1 MPPHDYL
8 KSTCILTKQ
17 LFFILF
23 AKLSSLN
30 NLIYI
35 SSAKTL
41 RGSISPFARTLRI
54 EIMSEILVG
63 GAFLSGFINVVF
75 ERLLSPQVVN
85 LIRGKKLDQELIE
98 RLKTALCAAESL
110 LLDAE
115 QKQMGNP
122 LVRNWVDTLRD
133 AVYVADDLL
142 DRVFTKAATTQKGEV
157 ITTN

>member
-1 MPPHDYL
+1 
-8 KSTCILTKQ
+8 
-17 LFFILF
+17 
-23 AKLSSLN
+23 
-30 NLIYI
+30 
-35 SSAKTL
+35 
-41 RGSISPFARTLRI
+41 
-54 EIMSEILVG
+54 MSEILVG